1 MDSNNTYH
9 IKMAVLEEL
18 RHTLKVKRIN
28 DELLEH
34 LASTLRWI
42 IRYSETNNITLPE
55 KDKIVLAL
63 DRAMEITEKL
73 PTSLQQPDKTPDD
86 CNTTKLLVVLQS
98 WLFEL
103 VVAEWLV

>member
-1 MDSNNTYH
+1 MDSNTYH

-34 LASTLRWI
+34 LASTLRWLL
-42 IRYSETNNITLPE
+42 RYAETNNITLPE

-63 DRAMEITEKL
+63 DRAIEIAEKL
-73 PTSLQQPDKTPDD
+73 PTNLQQPEKTPDKD
-86 CNTTKLLVVLQS
+86 NTTKNLVITRM
-98 WLFEL
+98 L
-103 VVAEWLV
+103 VMF